1 MEKPNSSFMKDLKL
15 LDSRLDCYLNHE
27 LCKKRDDIYDPVF
40 VITMPRPVGGP
51 VIVHMVHN
59 NGHFRQPDNR
69 DLEILHGGDS
79 WAFGGPSKYVE
90 FRAKLM
96 EKARED
102 QERRTRETLRDLTKD
117 YKYQLMNTFSKAA
130 GSGKGQRH
138 VQRIIPKPKGITIKD
153 LRKLNTST
161 SDTE

>member
-1 MEKPNSSFMKDLKL
+1 MEKPNDSFMRDLKA
-15 LDSRLDCYLNHE
+15 LDKRLNCYLNHE
-27 LCKKRDDIYDPVF
+27 LCKKRDDVYDPVF
-40 VITMPRPVGGP
+40 VITMPRPVGED
-51 VIVHMVHN
+51 VIVHVVHN
-59 NGHFRQPDNR
+59 NGHYRQPDNR

-79 WAFGGPSKYVE
+79 WAYGGPSKYVE

-96 EKARED
+96 EKYRENH
-102 QERRTRETLRDLTKD
+102 ERKTREELRDMTKD
-117 YKYQLMNTFSKAA
+117 SKYQLINAFSKAA

-138 VQRIIPKPKGITIKD
+138 VRRVIPKPKGITIKD